1 MVPGMTFRHL
11 SRLAAV
17 RCGGLL
23 AGLVLTASAGAA
35 PVALDLAFGT
45 ASGNGQWSAGQGLQ
59 AYTGSAPLNVGAID
73 QRNVLYY
80 VEEQRH
86 GDLQSWYL
94 FFDPAATQRVRA
106 TIDFGAAIEQVFST
120 RQALLASQPLYANP
134 AFDYGTSLAMGLE
147 AEDTLSWTAGSPTLD
162 LLWLTADPGDHVRVL
177 VRVAGDD
184 PQAVPEPGSLA
195 LALGALAALGGLAR
209 TRRSRR
215 NHQAR

>member
-1 MVPGMTFRHL
+1 MVPGMTLRHL
-11 SRLAAV
+11 ARLTAT
-17 RCGGLL
+17 RCAGLL
-23 AGLVLTASAGAA
+23 AGLALATSASAA

-59 AYTGSAPLNVGAID
+59 AYTGSAPLNVGAVD
-73 QRNVLYY
+73 QRNVLYF
-80 VEEQRH
+80 VEEQRV

-106 TIDFGAAIEQVFST
+106 TIDFGAAIEQVFTT
-120 RQALLASQPLYANP
+120 RQALLESQPLYANP
-134 AFDYGTSLAMGLE
+134 AFEYGTSLAMGLE
-147 AEDTLSWTAGSPTLD
+147 AEDLVSWTAGASTLD

-195 LALGALAALGGLAR
+195 LALGALAALGGFAR
-209 TRRSRR
+209 TRRNRSKR
-215 NHQAR
+215 QAG